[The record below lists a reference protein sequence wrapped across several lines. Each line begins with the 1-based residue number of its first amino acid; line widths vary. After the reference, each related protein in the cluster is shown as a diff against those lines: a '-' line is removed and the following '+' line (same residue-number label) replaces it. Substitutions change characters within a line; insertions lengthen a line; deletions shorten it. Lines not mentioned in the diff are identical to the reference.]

1 MAQTELARKPSRK
14 RIWLRLSGATLL
26 LVVIYT
32 IATGLAVVRHSKK
45 DETRQADA
53 IVVFGAAQYA
63 GKPSPIYRARLEHA
77 LSLFQRGVAPIVIT
91 TGGAGR
97 DSNFTEGQVGR
108 DFLLA
113 RGVPETQLIAETQGH
128 DTQQSAQ
135 RVANIMR
142 ANGMKSCVAV
152 SDGYHLY
159 RIKNMLGREGVTVY
173 GTPRPEARPTTAGK
187 RLSAITHEVVSYT
200 LWKLY
205 LN

>member
-1 MAQTELARKPSRK
+1 MAPTDPPIQPRRK
-14 RIWLRLSGATLL
+14 RIWFRLAATVL
-26 LVVIYT
+26 LVVVAYT
-32 IATGLAVVRHSKK
+32 IGTAIAVVSHARK

-63 GKPSPIYRARLEHA
+63 GRPSPIYRARLEHA
-77 LSLFQRGVAPIVIT
+77 LTLFQRGVAPMVIT
-91 TGGAGR
+91 TGGAGK
-97 DSNFTEGQVGR
+97 DSAFTEGQVGR

-113 RGVPETQLIAETQGH
+113 RGIPERQLIAETQGK

-159 RIKNMLGREGVTVY
+159 RIKSMLAREGVKVY
-173 GTPRPEARPTTAGK
+173 GTPRPETRPGSATK

>member
-1 MAQTELARKPSRK
+1 MAPTDLALKPSRK
-14 RIWLRLSGATLL
+14 RIWLRLGAAILL
-26 LVVIYT
+26 IMVIYT
-32 IATGLAVVRHSKK
+32 VATGIAVVRHSKK

-53 IVVFGAAQYA
+53 IVVFGAAQYS

-108 DFLLA
+108 DYLLA
-113 RGVPETQLIAETQGH
+113 RGVPEVNLIAETQGQ
-128 DTQQSAQ
+128 DTRASAE

-159 RIKNMLGREGVTVY
+159 RIKNMLAREGVKVF
-173 GTPRPEARPTTAGK
+173 GAPRPEARPTSAGK
-187 RLSAITHEVVSYT
+187 RLGAITHEVVSYT

>member
-1 MAQTELARKPSRK
+1 MAPTDPPSQSRRK
-14 RIWLRLSGATLL
+14 RIWFRLAAAIF
-26 LVVIYT
+26 LVVVVYILGT
-32 IATGLAVVRHSKK
+32 AIAVVSHARK
-45 DETRQADA
+45 DETREADA
-53 IVVFGAAQYA
+53 IIVFGAAEYA

-77 LSLFQRGVAPIVIT
+77 LTLFQRGIAPIVIT
-91 TGGAGR
+91 TGGAGK
-97 DSNFTEGQVGR
+97 DSAFTEGQVGR

-113 RGVPETQLIAETQGH
+113 RGIPERQLIAETQSK

-159 RIKNMLGREGVTVY
+159 RIKSMLAREGVKVY
-173 GTPRPEARPTTAGK
+173 GTPRPETRPGSLSK

-200 LWKLY
+200 LWKVY
-205 LN
+205 FN

>member
-1 MAQTELARKPSRK
+1 MAQTELARKLSRK
-14 RIWLRLSGATLL
+14 RIWLRLSAAALL
-26 LVVIYT
+26 LVMTYI
-32 IATGLAVVRHSKK
+32 IGTGIAVVRHSKK

-53 IVVFGAAQYA
+53 IVVFGAAQYS

-77 LSLFQRGVAPIVIT
+77 LSLFQRGIAPIVIT

-108 DFLLA
+108 DYLLA
-113 RGVPETQLIAETQGH
+113 RGVPEVQLIAETQGH

-159 RIKNMLGREGVTVY
+159 RIKSMLGREGVAVY
-173 GTPRPEARPTTAGK
+173 GTPRPEARPTTASK
-187 RLSAITHEVVSYT
+187 RLGAITHEVVSYT

>member
-1 MAQTELARKPSRK
+1 MAPTDLAGKPSRK
-14 RIWLRLSGATLL
+14 RIWLRLGAAAFLIL
-26 LVVIYT
+26 LVYT
-32 IATGLAVVRHSKK
+32 IATGVAVVRQSKK

-53 IVVFGAAQYA
+53 IVVFGAAQYS

-77 LSLFQRGVAPIVIT
+77 LSLFQRGVAPMIIT
-91 TGGAGR
+91 TGGAGK

-113 RGVPETQLIAETQGH
+113 RGVPEGKLIAETQGQ
-128 DTQQSAQ
+128 DTQQSAE
-135 RVANIMR
+135 RVAKIMR
-142 ANGMKSCVAV
+142 ANGMKSCLAV

-159 RIKNMLGREGVTVY
+159 RIKTMLARQGVTVY
-173 GTPRPEARPTTAGK
+173 GTPRPEARPTSAGK
-187 RLSAITHEVVSYT
+187 RLGAITHEVVSYT